1 MLWKAFT
8 IQRYI
13 ASENSIEGQFY
24 MLPVG
29 LATKFARLVQNENV
43 RPFVPKL
50 FRISRESQQSIQIS
64 TGLHVAARHTYEAG
78 LIAKSN
84 F

>member
-64 TGLHVAARHTYEAG
+64 TGLRVAARHTYEAG

>member
-1 MLWKAFT
+1 MLREVFN
-8 IQRYI
+8 ILRYI

-24 MLPVG
+24 TLPIG

-43 RPFVPKL
+43 RPFVQKL
-50 FRISRESQQSIQIS
+50 FRISREGQQSIQTS
-64 TGLHVAARHTYEAG
+64 TGPRVAARHTYEAG

>member
-1 MLWKAFT
+1 MLREVFT

-50 FRISRESQQSIQIS
+50 FRISRESQQSIQTS
-64 TGLHVAARHTYEAG
+64 TGLRVAAATPMKLA
-78 LIAKSN
+78 
-84 F
+84 